1 MAASF
6 SVQGDTFR
14 SEHPRRWAAGRATL
28 VALTSGSGVRW
39 DLHPDGE
46 RVVGIVATQPVAA
59 TAPVT
64 RNRVVL
70 VLNFFDELRR
80 LAPGR

>member
-14 SEHPRRWAAGRATL
+14 SERPRRWAAGQATL
-28 VALTSGSGVRW
+28 VALSSGSGVRW

-46 RVVGIVATQPVAA
+46 RVVGIVRTQPGPA
-59 TAPVT
+59 TAPVR

-80 LAPGR
+80 LAPGP